1 MMQNQSF
8 QEILEPHVDYL
19 YSFARYITGDQT
31 ESEDLV
37 QKTLI
42 RAMDR
47 FDQYEEGT
55 NLRAWLSQI
64 MKNLWIDEYRS
75 RDRRSEREY
84 KYARATKDLRWAS
97 QKKCCPEA
105 EKRDE
110 RSLLNKCI
118 SDDMRNA
125 LLSIPE
131 KYRKPFL
138 MYTIDDLKYEEIAE
152 EMDCPLGTVRSRLHR
167 AKQLLQSELKDT
179 KSEMEP
185 FRRPGFPD

>member
-1 MMQNQSF
+1 MTQNPSF
-8 QEILEPHVDYL
+8 QDTLEPHVDYL

-31 ESEDLV
+31 ESKDLV
-37 QKTLI
+37 QKTLV

-75 RDRRSEREY
+75 RDRRSEREF
-84 KYARATKDLRWAS
+84 KYVRATKDLRWES
-97 QKKCCPEA
+97 QKKCCPES

-110 RSLLNKCI
+110 ETLLNKCLT
-118 SDDMRNA
+118 DEVRTA

-131 KYRKPFL
+131 KYREPFL
-138 MYTIDDLKYEEIAE
+138 MYTIRDLKYEEIAE

-167 AKQLLQSELKDT
+167 AKQLLQSELKDA
-179 KSEMEP
+179 KSGMEP
-185 FRRPGFPD
+185 FRRPGFPE